1 MSTSTADARR
11 ERQRGEARR
20 SILEAAEALV
30 VERGVEGFSMRRLA
44 SRCGYTLPTIYHHFG
59 DKPHLLE
66 ALLDERFQELLDVM
80 ERVTP
85 SGDAA
90 RDLRGMLAAVAGF
103 GFANPRHY
111 QLLVSALQ
119 EGSEPPAAEQTR
131 ARIEAPIRTLLG
143 DGRLRAPDVEAA
155 VQVIWSF
162 LHGLVA
168 LRTSRAD
175 LPWHPQLADIA
186 LDCILGGVVLQDP
199 ARPAEVR
206 S

>member
-1 MSTSTADARR
+1 MSTSTAHARR
-11 ERQRGEARR
+11 QRQRGEARR

-30 VERGVEGFSMRRLA
+30 VERSLGGFSMRRLA
-44 SRCGYTLPTIYHHFG
+44 SRCGYTLPTIYRHFG
-59 DKPHLLE
+59 DKPRLLE
-66 ALLDERFQELLDVM
+66 ALLDERFQGLLDVL

-90 RDLRGMLAAVAGF
+90 RDLHGMLAAVVGF
-103 GFANPRHY
+103 GFDNPRHY

-131 ARIEAPIRTLLG
+131 ARIEAPIRTLLAT
-143 DGRLRAPDVEAA
+143 GRLRAPDVESA

-162 LHGLVA
+162 LHGLIA

-175 LPWHPQLADIA
+175 VAWHPRLVEIA
-186 LDCILGGVVLQDP
+186 LDCILGGVILGNP
-199 ARPAEVR
+199 ARPAEIR

>member
-1 MSTSTADARR
+1 MSMSTSNARR

-20 SILEAAEALV
+20 SILDAAEALV

-44 SRCGYTLPTIYHHFG
+44 ARCGYTLPTIYHHFG

-66 ALLDERFQELLDVM
+66 ALLDVRFRELVEVLV
-80 ERVTP
+80 EVTA
-85 SGDAA
+85 SDDAS
-90 RDLRGMLAAVAGF
+90 RDLRGMLAAVVEF
-103 GFANPRHY
+103 GFDNPSHY

-119 EGSEPPAAEQTR
+119 EGNEPPAAEEAR
-131 ARIEAPIRTLLG
+131 ALFEAPILALLA
-143 DGRLRAPDVEAA
+143 DGRLRAPDVEVG

-162 LHGLVA
+162 IHGLIS

-175 LPWHPQLADIA
+175 WDWHPQLIDTA
-186 LDCILGGVVLQDP
+186 LDGILGGVVIQSP
-199 ARPAEVR
+199 ARPAEIR